1 MDAVLSF
8 GLGLANEPVRDAE
21 TDSVPDDLADEL
33 EACIE
38 ELSSDRLVPD
48 VARVVTSPS
57 ESVVTR
63 GTSALDT
70 VCPTVVDDSTLETVV
85 KDSLGD

>member
-8 GLGLANEPVRDAE
+8 ELGLANEPVRDAE
-21 TDSVPDDLADEL
+21 TDSVPDGLVDGL

-48 VARVVTSPS
+48 VARVVACPS
-57 ESVVTR
+57 ESVVER

-70 VCPTVVDDSTLETVV
+70 VCPTAVDDSTLETVV
-85 KDSLGD
+85 KVSLGD